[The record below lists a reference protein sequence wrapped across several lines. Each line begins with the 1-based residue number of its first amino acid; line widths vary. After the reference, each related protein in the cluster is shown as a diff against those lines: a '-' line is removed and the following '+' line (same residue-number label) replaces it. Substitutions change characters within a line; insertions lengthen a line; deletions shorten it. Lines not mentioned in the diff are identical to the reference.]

1 MMIQRSLPIVLAA
14 LPLAALCGA
23 FLHGAQ
29 KPSSK
34 GEHLVYFG
42 TYTRGS
48 SKGIY
53 VSRFS
58 AVTGKLTPP
67 ELAAETANAS
77 FLAIHPNGR
86 FLYAVNETSSFQ
98 GQKSGSVSAFSIDRA
113 TGKLTLL
120 NQVSSRGATPAHLTV
135 DRSGKDVLVANYGGG
150 SVAVLPVKEDGS
162 LAEASASGFVQHT
175 GKGATKR
182 QSGPNA
188 HSVNMSPD
196 NRFAIVADLGLD
208 KVFVYRFDPVK
219 GSLEAN
225 EPPFVQ
231 VAPGSGPRM
240 FMFEPK
246 GRFGYVIN
254 ELGSTITAFAYNAK
268 AGSLKE
274 LQTIT
279 TLPKDYTGRNATAEI
294 QVHPTGR
301 FVYGSNRGPDS
312 IAVFSVDARKATLT
326 PVEIVPTQGKEPRN
340 FAIDP
345 TGSFIFAANQNS
357 NNVVLFR
364 IDLKTGRL
372 TPAGSVVE
380 VGSPVCVKF
389 LPLP

>member
-1 MMIQRSLPIVLAA
+1 MTTRRCLSIFLAA

-23 FLHGAQ
+23 FLLNAQ
-29 KPSSK
+29 KLPSK
-34 GEHLVYFG
+34 GDYLVYFG

-58 AVTGKLTPP
+58 AVTGKLSPP
-67 ELAAETANAS
+67 ELAAEAANAS

-86 FLYAVNETSSFQ
+86 VLYAANEENSFQ
-98 GQKSGSVSAFSIDRA
+98 GQRAGYVSAFAIDRA

-120 NQVSSRGATPAHLTV
+120 NQVSSRGAGPAHLTV
-135 DRSGKDVLVANYGGG
+135 DRSGKNVLVANYGGG
-150 SVAVLPVKEDGS
+150 SVAVLPVKEDGT
-162 LAEASASGFVQHT
+162 LAEASAFVQHT
-175 GKGATKR
+175 GSGFTKR
-182 QSGPNA
+182 QAGPNA

-208 KVFVYRFDPVK
+208 KVLVYRFDPVK

-225 EPPFVQ
+225 EPPFVKL
-231 VAPGSGPRM
+231 APGAGPRM
-240 FMFEPK
+240 FAFQPK
-246 GRFGYVIN
+246 GRFAYVIN
-254 ELGSTITAFAYNAK
+254 EIASTITAFAYDAK
-268 AGSLKE
+268 AGALKE

-279 TLPKDYTGRNATAEI
+279 TLPKDYTGRNSTAEI

-301 FVYGSNRGPDS
+301 FVYGSNRGNDS

-326 PVEIVPTQGKEPRN
+326 PVETVPTQGKTPRN
-340 FAIDP
+340 IAVDP
-345 TGSFIFAANQNS
+345 TGSFLFAANQDS

-372 TPAGSVVE
+372 TPTGQILE
-380 VGSPVCVKF
+380 VGAPVCVKF